1 MRGFFRAQ
9 HLSPKTIRLRTS
21 FDALLN
27 KVSPPEDKTQIG
39 LNKINFSMGKPY
51 KFPEYQE
58 ASDTCY
64 SPSLYENPLK
74 KNRFR
79 I

>member
-1 MRGFFRAQ
+1 MSRSFRAQ
-9 HLSPKTIRLRTS
+9 HFSPKTIRLRTS
-21 FDALLN
+21 FDTLLN
-27 KVSPPEDKTQIG
+27 KKSPSEDKTQIG

-64 SPSLYENPLK
+64 SPSLYENNLK